1 MSTDCL
7 RLSHVV
13 TRVRLLAL
21 GAALLCAATVGAQ
34 TLKDPALEA
43 LYVASKADELQR
55 AAQQRLA
62 TQPDDAQAV
71 LALALAALDRN
82 DAPARTQALERAEA
96 CAQKQPKTAAC
107 RYAHGVLLGIQAMS
121 EGLMKA
127 ARSAG
132 TVKEALQAAHELE
145 PAWYPAR
152 SSLLEFYLAAPGFM
166 GGSASKAAELAR
178 GAPRPEQVA
187 ALQARVAMQDKR
199 FDAALVALSALPPGL
214 DHALAS
220 DVHGWGVQAGLGAVN
235 AGKAA
240 QAQPFFERLMRER
253 PGHAAGAYGLARVRG
268 ELGDWAGALRL
279 YEQAQGQKGA
289 ADWPMAYRMGIAL
302 QQLGRTDEAK
312 AAYQR
317 FVSAGKGQKAS
328 LDDARKRLEQLGG

>member
-1 MSTDCL
+1 MSIACHP
-7 RLSHVV
+7 LS
-13 TRVRLLAL
+13 TVRALAV
-21 GAALLCAATVGAQ
+21 AAGLLCAAAVGAQ

-43 LYVASKADELQR
+43 LYVADKADELQR

-62 TQPDDAQAV
+62 HQPEDVQAV

-82 DAPARTQALERAEA
+82 DTPARKQALERAEA
-96 CAQKQPKTAAC
+96 CAQKQPKAAPC
-107 RYAHGVLLGIQAMS
+107 RYAHGVLLGIQAVA

-132 TVKEALQAAHELE
+132 TVKDALLAAHELE

-152 SSLLEFYLAAPGFM
+152 SALLEFYLAAPGFM

-199 FDAALVALSALPPGL
+199 FDTALAALAALPPGL
-214 DHALAS
+214 EHALAT
-220 DVHGWGVQAGLGAVN
+220 DVQGWGTQAALGAVN
-235 AGKAA
+235 AGQAA
-240 QAQPFFERLMRER
+240 QAQPFFERLMRDR

-279 YEQAQGQKGA
+279 YEQAQGLKDA
-289 ADWPMAYRMGIAL
+289 ADWPLAYRMGIAL

-312 AAYQR
+312 AAYKR
-317 FVSAGKGQKAS
+317 FVTAGKGQKAS

>member
-1 MSTDCL
+1 MSTACFRPSL
-7 RLSHVV
+7 HLLV
-13 TRVRLLAL
+13 T
-21 GAALLCAATVGAQ
+21 AAAGLLCAASASAQ

-43 LYVASKADELQR
+43 LYVADKAIELQR

-96 CAQKQPKTAAC
+96 CAQKQPKAAAC

-152 SSLLEFYLAAPGFM
+152 SSLIEFYLAAPGCM

-199 FDAALVALSALPPGL
+199 FDAALAALSALPPGL
-214 DHALAS
+214 EHALAS
-220 DVHGWGVQAGLGAVN
+220 DVQGWGVQAGLGAVN
-235 AGKAA
+235 AGQAA
-240 QAQPFFERLMRER
+240 QAQPFFERMMRDR
-253 PGHAAGAYGLARVRG
+253 PGHAAGAYGLARARG
-268 ELGDWAGALRL
+268 EQGDWAGALRL
-279 YEQAQGQKGA
+279 YEQAQGLKGA
-289 ADWPMAYRMGIAL
+289 TDYPMAYRLGIAL
-302 QQLGRTDEAK
+302 QQLGRNDEAK
-312 AAYQR
+312 AAYKR
-317 FVSAGKGQKAS
+317 FVTAGKGQKAS